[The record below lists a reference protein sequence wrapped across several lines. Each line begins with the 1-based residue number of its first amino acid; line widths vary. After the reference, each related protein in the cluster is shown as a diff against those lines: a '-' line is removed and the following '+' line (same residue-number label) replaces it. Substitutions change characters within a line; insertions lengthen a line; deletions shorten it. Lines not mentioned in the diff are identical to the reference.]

1 MKLNKSIKYISI
13 TLLVIGFCVSVLW
26 GGSLQAGS
34 GDTLKDWVGNTVD
47 VLTENPADNYYR
59 VKLISIVDGNPSGVI
74 VEGSGSRIFIYEDN
88 IDSIKLQ

>member
-47 VLTENPADNYYR
+47 VLTENPADNYPYNDTY
-59 VKLISIVDGNPSGVI
+59 VDFIETLIFFLRC
-74 VEGSGSRIFIYEDN
+74 ERYAA
-88 IDSIKLQ
+88 

>member
-13 TLLVIGFCVSVLW
+13 TFLVIGFCVSVLW

-34 GDTLKDWVGNTVD
+34 SDRLKDWVGNTVD

-59 VKLISIVDGNPSGVI
+59 VKLISIVDGNPSLLAKQI
-74 VEGSGSRIFIYEDN
+74 SR
-88 IDSIKLQ
+88 DSSKRRSHIG